1 MTAVAGLELLS
12 GCALHRVAAR
22 DREHLLRMMAAAV
35 VDNGH
40 GKPSLVD
47 ALVERER
54 RFPTGLP
61 TPVPSAIPH
70 TDAIHVLHSGLAV
83 ATLAE
88 PVTFAQMGG
97 SGEELLARI
106 VVMLCITH
114 PGEQVGALQLVLG
127 RLSDQAPVEELL
139 DHADASTFEGA
150 VRDWLADNDTVR
162 DSAGDA

>member
-12 GCALHRVAAR
+12 GCALHRVTAR

-35 VDNGH
+35 VENGH

-83 ATLAE
+83 ATLAK
-88 PVTFAQMGG
+88 PVWFSQMGG
-97 SGEELLARI
+97 SGEELPAQI
-106 VVMLCITH
+106 VVLLCITH
-114 PGEQVGALQLVLG
+114 PAEQVGALQLVLA
-127 RLSDQAPVEELL
+127 RLSDQSPVEAVIG
-139 DHADASTFEGA
+139 HADPSTFDSA
-150 VRDWLADNDTVR
+150 VRSWLANTGTIPENPGTV
-162 DSAGDA
+162 

>member
-61 TPVPSAIPH
+61 TPVPCAIPH

-88 PVTFAQMGG
+88 PVMFAQMGG
-97 SGEELLARI
+97 SGEELPAQI
-106 VVMLCITH
+106 VVLLCITH
-114 PGEQVGALQLVLG
+114 PGEQVGALQMVLA
-127 RLSDQAPVEELL
+127 RLSDQSPVEAVIR
-139 DHADASTFEGA
+139 HADPSSFESA
-150 VRDWLADNDTVR
+150 VRNWLADSGTVGE
-162 DSAGDA
+162 SAGAA

>member
-1 MTAVAGLELLS
+1 MTAVAGLDLLS

-61 TPVPSAIPH
+61 TLVPSAIPH

-88 PVTFAQMGG
+88 PVMFAQMGG
-97 SGEELLARI
+97 SGEELPAQI
-106 VVMLCITH
+106 VVLLCITD
-114 PGEQVGALQLVLG
+114 PGEQVGALQMVLA
-127 RLSDQAPVEELL
+127 RLSDQSPVEAVIS
-139 DHADASTFEGA
+139 HADPSSFESA
-150 VRDWLADNDTVR
+150 VRSWLADSGTVGE
-162 DSAGDA
+162 SAGAA

>member
-22 DREHLLRMMAAAV
+22 DREQLLRTMAAAV

-88 PVTFAQMGG
+88 PVMFAQMGG
-97 SGEELLARI
+97 SGEELPAQI
-106 VVMLCITH
+106 VVLLCITH
-114 PGEQVGALQLVLG
+114 PGEQVGALQMVLA
-127 RLSDQAPVEELL
+127 RLGDQSPVEAVIS
-139 DHADASTFEGA
+139 HADPSSFESA
-150 VRDWLADNDTVR
+150 VRSWLADSGTVGE
-162 DSAGDA
+162 SAGAA